1 MQGSSLVLDR
11 LKYSTTPLGCLP
23 VAGVLGHCLKEVMAK
38 LKHKMRSSDLGEEEY
53 KCVRK

>member
-1 MQGSSLVLDR
+1 MQGSSLVLGR